1 MADNDIRNNDT
12 NDNGAKEVDIL
23 IIGAG
28 PAGLACGQY
37 SARAGRKTI
46 MVEEMAPGGQTMVID
61 EIENYPGLGKVSG
74 FELAEKFESQANAF
88 GCQTVYASVSEIKP
102 LGDGTFAVQ
111 TSDGAYKANAVVL
124 ATGAKHRTLGV
135 PGEKEFTGRGVSY
148 CATCDGPFF
157 KSKRILVCGGGDSAC
172 QEAMYLAKLS
182 QDVTVCHRRDRFR
195 AQASIAKAM
204 ENTAGIKVKLNTT
217 VVSINGE
224 DGKVRSVTLKDVV
237 TGEQYTQDFDGVFVF
252 VGSEP
257 QTQLVPFCKKD
268 EAGFVST
275 DKTMMTSIPGLFA
288 VGDVRDTPFR
298 QIVTAA
304 ADGAIAAHY
313 ASEYIDRL
321 EED

>member
-37 SARAGRKTI
+37 SARAGRSTVMI
-46 MVEEMAPGGQTMVID
+46 EEMAPGGQTMIID
-61 EIENYPGLGKVSG
+61 AIENYPGLGKVSG

-88 GCQTVYASVSEIKP
+88 GCQT
-102 LGDGTFAVQ
+102 
-111 TSDGAYKANAVVL
+111 SDGAYKAKAVVL

-135 PGEKEFTGRGVSY
+135 PGETELTGKGVSY

-157 KSKRILVCGGGDSAC
+157 RNKRILVCGGGDSAC

-204 ENTAGIKVKLNTT
+204 ENTAGINVKLNTT
-217 VVSINGE
+217 VASINGE
-224 DGKVRSVTLKDVV
+224 DGKVKSVTLKDVA
-237 TGEQYTQDFDGVFVF
+237 TGEEYTQEFDGVFVF

-268 EAGFVST
+268 EAGFVAT
-275 DKTMMTSIPGLFA
+275 DRTMMTSVPGLFA

-321 EED
+321 EDD

>member
-1 MADNDIRNNDT
+1 MEEDT
-12 NDNGAKEVDIL
+12 KKSPTRKVDVL

-74 FELAEKFESQANAF
+74 FELAEKFESQTNAF
-88 GCQTVYASVSEIKP
+88 GCQTVYASVSEIMP

-321 EED
+321 DR

>member
-1 MADNDIRNNDT
+1 MEEDT
-12 NDNGAKEVDIL
+12 KKNPTRRVDVL

-61 EIENYPGLGKVSG
+61 KIENYPGLGKVSG
-74 FELAEKFESQANAF
+74 FELAEKFESQANSF

-224 DGKVRSVTLKDVV
+224 AGKVSSVTLKDVV

-268 EAGFVST
+268 EAGFVAT
-275 DKTMMTSIPGLFA
+275 DRTMMTSVPGLFA

>member
-1 MADNDIRNNDT
+1 MEEDT
-12 NDNGAKEVDIL
+12 KKNPTRKVDVL

-74 FELAEKFESQANAF
+74 FELAEKFESQTNAF
-88 GCQTVYASVSEIKP
+88 GCQTVYASVSEIMP

-321 EED
+321 DR